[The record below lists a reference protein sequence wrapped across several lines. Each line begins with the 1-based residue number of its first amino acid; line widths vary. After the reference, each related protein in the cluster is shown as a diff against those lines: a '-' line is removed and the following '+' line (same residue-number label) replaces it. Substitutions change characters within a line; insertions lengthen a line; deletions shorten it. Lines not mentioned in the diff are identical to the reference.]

1 MDHATRS
8 WWNAQL
14 ARRPWWMNLLFV
26 FCLYMAVLYEPMDLL
41 FKPVARDQ
49 EVWFGIVFTG
59 VAAKVLAIPHWILY
73 ALGAYGFW
81 RMRPWMWPWAAAYC
95 AQVAF
100 SMLVWGLAHSHGFF
114 SAIGALLSP
123 FPFLALAGILFLE
136 RERFE
141 ADPTPPLKDRYGAWA
156 LVTGASAG
164 IGAEFARALAR
175 RGLSVVLVARRRER
189 LDALA
194 GEIAEAHGVSTRV
207 VAVDLGVPGGAEQL
221 AEAVGDLDIGV
232 LVNNAGYGYAGR
244 FDRQEADRLRGM
256 VTLNCV
262 TPLVLTSRVLGGMRM
277 RGRGAVI
284 VVGSIAGRQPIPL
297 HAVYSATKAF
307 DLFFGEALWA
317 EMQGT
322 GIDVLVVEPGP
333 TSTEFQ
339 EMAGETAHSGEP
351 PSNVVRIALESLGR
365 QPSVISGWM
374 NYVRGNVARIFPR
387 SITALV
393 AGRVM
398 AQWTPADRQ

>member
-8 WWNAQL
+8 WWNTQL
-14 ARRPWWMNLLFV
+14 ARRPWWMNLLFF
-26 FCLYMAVLYEPMDLL
+26 FCLYMAVLHEPMDLF

-49 EVWFGIVFTG
+49 EVWFGIMFTG
-59 VAAKVLAIPHWILY
+59 AAAKLLAIPHWIIY

-100 SMLVWGLAHSHGFF
+100 SMLVWGFTYGHGFF
-114 SAIGALLSP
+114 GALLALLSP
-123 FPFLALAGILFLE
+123 FPFLGLAAVLFLE

-141 ADPTPPLKDRYGAWA
+141 SDPTPALKERYGAWGV
-156 LVTGASAG
+156 VTGASAG

-175 RGLSVVLVARRRER
+175 HGLSVVLVARRRER
-189 LDALA
+189 LEALA
-194 GEIAEAHGVSTRV
+194 SELAEMHGVATRV

-221 AEAVGDLDIGV
+221 AEAVADLDVGV

-244 FDRQEADRLRGM
+244 FDRQETDRLRGM

-262 TPLVLTSRVLGGMRM
+262 TPMVLTSRVLGGMRM

-307 DLFFGEALWA
+307 DLFFGEALFA

-339 EMAGETAHSGEP
+339 EMAGETAHAGEP
-351 PSNVVRIALESLGR
+351 ASNVVRIALESLGR

-374 NYVRGNVARIFPR
+374 NYVRGNVSRLFPR
-387 SITALV
+387 SITTLV

>member
-1 MDHATRS
+1 
-8 WWNAQL
+8 
-14 ARRPWWMNLLFV
+14 
-26 FCLYMAVLYEPMDLL
+26 
-41 FKPVARDQ
+41 VA
-49 EVWFGIVFTG
+49 
-59 VAAKVLAIPHWILY
+59 
-73 ALGAYGFW
+73 
-81 RMRPWMWPWAAAYC
+81 
-95 AQVAF
+95 
-100 SMLVWGLAHSHGFF
+100 
-114 SAIGALLSP
+114 
-123 FPFLALAGILFLE
+123 
-136 RERFE
+136 
-141 ADPTPPLKDRYGAWA
+141 
-156 LVTGASAG
+156 
-164 IGAEFARALAR
+164 
-175 RGLSVVLVARRRER
+175 
-189 LDALA
+189 
-194 GEIAEAHGVSTRV
+194 
-207 VAVDLGVPGGAEQL
+207 
-221 AEAVGDLDIGV
+221 DLDIGV

-244 FDRQEADRLRGM
+244 FDRQETDRLRGM

-297 HAVYSATKAF
+297 HAVYSATKSF

-339 EMAGETAHSGEP
+339 EMAGETAHAGEP
-351 PSNVVRIALESLGR
+351 PSNVVRIALASLGR

-374 NYVRGNVARIFPR
+374 NYVRGNVSRIFPR